1 MSTLIT
7 DSNNL
12 GNNNFIDLNKIFSL
26 SYNFDLLKTILSNLL
41 NDMNHNNQ
49 EINNLKYQLSEKDSQ
64 INNLQSIIK
73 NMINNPEELKNKG
86 DSIFEY
92 EKKIQKILN

>member
-7 DSNNL
+7 DTDNL
-12 GNNNFIDLNKIFSL
+12 NNNNFIDLNKIFSL
-26 SYNFDLLKTILSNLL
+26 TYNFDLLKNILSNLL
-41 NDMNHNNQ
+41 NDMNKTNQ
-49 EINNLKYQLSEKDSQ
+49 EINNLKYQLSDKDSQ

-73 NMINNPEELKNKG
+73 NLINNPEEVKNKG

-92 EKKIQKILN
+92 EKKNLEDLT

>member
-49 EINNLKYQLSEKDSQ
+49 EINNLKYQLS
-64 INNLQSIIK
+64 
-73 NMINNPEELKNKG
+73 
-86 DSIFEY
+86 
-92 EKKIQKILN
+92 